1 MSGPVSYLT
10 VRDVARLLKIS
21 ARTVWRLTTLGYLPR
36 PVRVGTK
43 LVRWREQE
51 LHAYLARHNGTSDAD
66 VLRQ

>member
-1 MSGPVSYLT
+1 VSGPVSYLT

-21 ARTVWRLTTLGYLPR
+21 ARTVWRLTTLGHLPR

-51 LHAYLARHNGTSDAD
+51 LHAYLARRSGTSDDD